1 MKIPNEGAAEKQAEV
16 EQHNKE
22 FEQRYDR
29 APKAEDDKVDKK
41 FWSGEST
48 IPS

>member
-1 MKIPNEGAAEKQAEV
+1 VLGGGNTPDKQAEV

-29 APKAEDDKVDKK
+29 APPAPGDKVDKR
-41 FWSGEST
+41 FWEGKLEY
-48 IPS
+48 

>member
-1 MKIPNEGAAEKQAEV
+1 MNIPNEGDAEKQAEV

-29 APKAEDDKVDKK
+29 APKAQDDKVDKK
-41 FWSGEST
+41 FWGGES
-48 IPS
+48 

>member
-1 MKIPNEGAAEKQAEV
+1 MKIPNEGDAEKQAEV

-29 APKAEDDKVDKK
+29 APKAQDDKVDKK
-41 FWSGEST
+41 FWSGES
-48 IPS
+48 